1 MRVPG
6 RQQRIAA
13 AVMHAAV
20 PSFAFSMADAHPDG
34 SRWLH
39 SPSASPQDVTPTEDT
54 TIENSDGDHSMDD
67 HDSGSVD
74 GEPTPNKIACI
85 SSSGVSS
92 SSVPILPLQVV
103 SSSGVS
109 SSSGLAIL
117 PLQEGSVLAKSQY
130 SCMNL
135 IKIGSAKAKGV
146 WVYVQELTDK
156 DLLKKKNSQGQYP
169 THVCIIC
176 WRWLFVGSTV
186 NVMVARTA
194 KKHFVTTNAL
204 IHIREHH
211 PTLVEAIASSDA
223 ANSKTLSVS
232 ASMLLVGQP
241 SVAAI
246 FSIPLASIALAK
258 SARFYGLNPL
268 AKRLQTNVCAF
279 QLFYLICNNFPHIT
293 HMISLWSR
301 LRFEKDV

>member
-1 MRVPG
+1 
-6 RQQRIAA
+6 
-13 AVMHAAV
+13 
-20 PSFAFSMADAHPDG
+20 MADVHPDG
-34 SRWLH
+34 GPCLH
-39 SPSASPQDVTPTEDT
+39 SPSASPRDGTPTNGEDEDT

-67 HDSGSVD
+67 DD
-74 GEPTPNKIACI
+74 APKPNKMARI
-85 SSSGVSS
+85 SSIGVSS

-146 WVYVQELTDK
+146 WVYVQEITDK
-156 DLLKKKNSQGQYP
+156 DLLKKKNAQGQYP
-169 THVCIIC
+169 THVCTLC

-186 NVMVARTA
+186 NVMVDRTP
-194 KKHFVTTNAL
+194 KKRFVTTNAL

-258 SARFYGLNPL
+258 SARFYGLN
-268 AKRLQTNVCAF
+268 

-301 LRFEKDV
+301 MRFEKDV

>member
-74 GEPTPNKIACI
+74 GEPTPKKIARI
-85 SSSGVSS
+85 
-92 SSVPILPLQVV
+92 

-117 PLQEGSVLAKSQY
+117 PLQEGSVLANSQY

-156 DLLKKKNSQGQYP
+156 DLMKKKNAQGQYP
-169 THVCIIC
+169 THVCTIC
-176 WRWLFVGSTV
+176 WRRFFVGSTV
-186 NVMVARTA
+186 NVMVDRTA

>member
-1 MRVPG
+1 MVD
-6 RQQRIAA
+6 
-13 AVMHAAV
+13 V
-20 PSFAFSMADAHPDG
+20 HPDG
-34 SRWLH
+34 RPWLH
-39 SPSASPQDVTPTEDT
+39 SPSASPRDEDEDT
-54 TIENSDGDHSMDD
+54 TIENLDGDHSMDD
-67 HDSGSVD
+67 DDSGSVD
-74 GEPTPNKIACI
+74 GEPTPNKIAPKPNKIARI
-85 SSSGVSS
+85 SSSGAVSS

-135 IKIGSAKAKGV
+135 IKSGSAKAKGV
-146 WVYVQELTDK
+146 WVTVQEITDK
-156 DLLKKKNSQGQYP
+156 DLLKKKNGQGQYP

-186 NVMVARTA
+186 NVMVDRTA

-246 FSIPLASIALAK
+246 FSIPLPSIALAK
-258 SARFYGLNPL
+258 SARFYGLYPL
-268 AKRLQTNVCAF
+268 AKRLQ
-279 QLFYLICNNFPHIT
+279 HIT
-293 HMISLWSR
+293 HMII
-301 LRFEKDV
+301 D